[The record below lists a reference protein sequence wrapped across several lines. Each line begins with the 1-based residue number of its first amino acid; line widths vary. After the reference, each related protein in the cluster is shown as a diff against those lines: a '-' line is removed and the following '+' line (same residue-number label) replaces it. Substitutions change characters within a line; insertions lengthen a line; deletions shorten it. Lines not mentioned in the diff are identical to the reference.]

1 MQTPPAQTIIDLLKI
16 NQAVIRRE
24 IHGVTQ
30 AESLL
35 QPPYP
40 GNCLNWVLG
49 HILTGRD
56 TMLRLMDLEQE
67 LTPQQYA
74 VYDRGSAALT
84 EPGEALEIEYLMEC
98 LNNAQR
104 KLAARLEEIGT
115 AGLEVEVAFGRGSEP
130 LGGAIA
136 FLQWHEAYHTGQ
148 LDILRQVAGKNDH
161 VI

>member
-24 IHGVTQ
+24 MNGITQ
-30 AESLL
+30 AESLV

-56 TMLRLMDLEQE
+56 TILRLMNLEPE
-67 LTPQQYA
+67 FTPDQTA
-74 VYDRGSAALT
+74 VYDRGSAPLT
-84 EPGEALEIEYLMEC
+84 NPGQAVDVEDLLER
-98 LNNAQR
+98 LNSSQR
-104 KLAARLEEIGT
+104 KLIARLEEIGA
-115 AGLEVEVAFGRGSEP
+115 AGLEMEVAFGRGSEP

>member
-1 MQTPPAQTIIDLLKI
+1 MKTPPFETLVDLFKI
-16 NQAVIRRE
+16 NQSVIHRE
-24 IHGVTQ
+24 IAGITQ
-30 AESLL
+30 AESLI

-56 TMLRLMDLEQE
+56 TCLRLLGLAQE
-67 LTPQQYA
+67 LAPEEYA
-74 VYDRGSAALT
+74 RYDRGSEPLKMPELALDIKDLK
-84 EPGEALEIEYLMEC
+84 A
-98 LNNAQR
+98 
-104 KLAARLEEIGT
+104 KLDRSHKTLLSRLEEIGT
-115 AGLEVEVAFGRGSEP
+115 AGLEAEVEFGRGREP

-148 LDILRQVAGKNDH
+148 LDLLRQVAGKNDR